1 MNSTYY
7 NTWGIH
13 LPFRFY
19 NNRALINAASDY
31 GRQIVIPKS
40 EYLIMPF
47 GVLLPFQITRL
58 MPASPYVFNYT
69 FNVYCVGDVAETDP
83 LSLTL
88 DSGKILIE
96 PESSVPT
103 NGVQRIIF
111 YGDEA
116 LAVPIAAG
124 GYFAK
129 IEESFDGTT
138 RTWYSENFNVLDIDQ
153 DIDFRQYTNSN
164 IDLRTVN
171 GTDLRIV

>member
-19 NNRALINAASDY
+19 ESRALINAASDY

-47 GVLLPFQITRL
+47 GVLLPFQVTRS
-58 MPASPYVFNYT
+58 SPLTPSLFIPTFSVF
-69 FNVYCVGDVAETDP
+69 CIGDVEETDP
-83 LSLTL
+83 LVISLDL
-88 DSGKILIE
+88 AKFVLELEVDS
-96 PESSVPT
+96 VA
-103 NGVQRIIF
+103 NGIQRISF
-111 YGDEA
+111 YGDEE
-116 LAVPIAAG
+116 LSVPIAAG

-129 IEESFDGTT
+129 FQDGYNDNV
-138 RTWYSENFNVLDIDQ
+138 WYSENFNVLDIDQ